1 MINRHP
7 RSPYIEGRE
16 EREEYVA
23 DDGVDLERTQ
33 RVETVEREA
42 AVTPDPARPDTSYV
56 SVRREVVGPSVAVRK
71 AQQTIWFFFGILETL
86 LALRFLLLALGANP
100 ASPFFAFVVAVTSPL
115 AAPFANLIATPR
127 YGNAV
132 LELGTA
138 FGMVIYLLLA
148 IALVKLVDLLLSRDS
163 V

>member
-1 MINRHP
+1 MINRGP
-7 RSPYIEGRE
+7 RGAHVQEV
-16 EREEYVA
+16 EEYVA
-23 DDGVDLERTQ
+23 DDGYDLERTQ
-33 RVETVEREA
+33 RIETVEREP
-42 AVTPDPARPDTSYV
+42 AVAPAPGRQDASYV
-56 SVRREVVGPSVAVRK
+56 SLRREVVGPNVAARK
-71 AQQTIWFFFGILETL
+71 AKQTIWFFFGILETL

-100 ASPFFAFVVAVTSPL
+100 ASPFYAFVVGVTGPL

-148 IALVKLVDLLLSRDS
+148 IALVKLVDLLLSRDAI
-163 V
+163 

>member
-1 MINRHP
+1 MISRGP
-7 RSPYIEGRE
+7 RGAHVE
-16 EREEYVA
+16 EVEEYVA
-23 DDGVDLERTQ
+23 DDGYDLERTQ
-33 RVETVEREA
+33 RVETVEREPVA
-42 AVTPDPARPDTSYV
+42 PPVAHRDASYV
-56 SVRREVVGPSVAVRK
+56 SVRHDVIGPGVARRK

-100 ASPFFAFVVAVTSPL
+100 ASPFFAFVMAVTSPL

-138 FGMVIYLLLA
+138 FGMVIYLLVA
-148 IALVKLVDLLLSRDS
+148 IALVKLVDLLLSRDA

>member
-1 MINRHP
+1 MINRNP
-7 RSPYIEGRE
+7 RGAQVDEV
-16 EREEYVA
+16 EEYVA
-23 DDGVDLERTQ
+23 DEGYDFERTE
-33 RVETVEREA
+33 RVETVDRAPVAAPIEA
-42 AVTPDPARPDTSYV
+42 RRDASYV
-56 SVRREVVGPSVAVRK
+56 SVHREVVGPNVAARK
-71 AQQTIWFFFGILETL
+71 AQQTIWFFFGIIETL

-100 ASPFFAFVVAVTSPL
+100 ASPFYAFVVGITNPL

-127 YGNAV
+127 YCNAV

-148 IALVKLVDLLLSRDS
+148 IALVKLVDLLLSRDA